1 MREIILGSVEYQG
14 WGLNAPTVS
23 ACATFILT
31 IAIGWTI
38 WLQARK
44 VWVEKNGESMSTP
57 WFIYFLFFNSVFF
70 LYGMETHSI
79 AKSFNGGVHSLMHI
93 PVVVGLWKYKGFGRA
108 EWTLLAIAPL
118 MIPAML
124 FIPWK
129 GAVFA
134 TLFILALASAAT
146 QPLEL
151 YRTKKPG
158 TLEPRLVGGFATSST
173 FWTIFAF
180 STGDRGMMFSMP
192 VAVAVHTTTLV
203 LWLKYR
209 RQAQSAPVPE
219 PA

>member
-1 MREIILGSVEYQG
+1 MNEIILGSVEYRM

-23 ACATFILT
+23 ACATFVLT

-44 VWVEKNGESMSTP
+44 IWSEKKGQSMSVP
-57 WFIYFLFFNSVFF
+57 WFIYFLFFNFTFF
-70 LYGMETHSI
+70 LYGVETNSL
-79 AKSFNGGVHSLMHI
+79 AKSFNGGVHSLMHV
-93 PVVVGLWKYKGFGRA
+93 PVVTGLWKYKGFGRA
-108 EWTLLAIAPL
+108 EWTLLAITPL

-134 TLFILALASAAT
+134 ILFILALMSAAT

-158 TLEPRLVGGFATSST
+158 TLEPRLVGGFATSGI
-173 FWTIFAF
+173 FWTIFAI
-180 STGDRGMMFSMP
+180 STNDRGMMFSMP
-192 VAVAVHTTTLV
+192 VAVLVHGTTLV

-209 RQAQSAPVPE
+209 RQAQSAPVAE
-219 PA
+219 PV